1 MRSILDGIPLDH
13 VSSLFSYEVLGVKAT
28 GVGASWR
35 VKITRFLVLKTVAHS
50 SVLFSPPQSSKALIS
65 PELTLRIAEC
75 FSAVPTYD
83 QFIATPSPCRNLV
96 PRRNYLYRAISAVIF
111 WVPRGRAGV
120 L

>member
-1 MRSILDGIPLDH
+1 MCKGNRGWCF
-13 VSSLFSYEVLGVKAT
+13 VA
-28 GVGASWR
+28 R
-35 VKITRFLVLKTVAHS
+35 VKITRFLVLKTAAHS

-83 QFIATPSPCRNLV
+83 QFIANPSPCRNLV